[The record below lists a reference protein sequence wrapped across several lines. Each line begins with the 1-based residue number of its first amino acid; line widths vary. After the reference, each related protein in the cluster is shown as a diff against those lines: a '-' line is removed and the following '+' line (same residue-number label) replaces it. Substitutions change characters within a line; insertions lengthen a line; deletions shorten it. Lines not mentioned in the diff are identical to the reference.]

1 MLALQSKLRK
11 SVKAKPRADAPATT
25 PRLAVP
31 AESPEPLSQSPVPH
45 LLVSN
50 DAPSEEE
57 TSLIH
62 HAILRAETELAELAR
77 SPTTPKGTP
86 QHLWEHGI
94 EKHPT
99 YVRVLGYIQQH
110 TALLSAVRRVPPE
123 ILEEIIMWT
132 AVGRPL
138 HEVRA
143 RRWELAQVSQEW
155 RDAALGLSALW
166 ADLPPVTLP
175 APDFKRAQQQVA
187 CLSEVLR
194 RSGDAPLTV
203 TINTD
208 DSKTRESA
216 HWHPAL
222 DVLARHAERW
232 STVSIC
238 IPHASIV
245 RLRGV
250 RGRLPLLKMLSLQ
263 IRIGYCPVPEP
274 LDMFEHAPLLRR
286 VHVSGAVPSALKLP
300 FEQLQHYKHLCIT
313 ERTMSQ
319 MANYTSLET
328 LMISQQ
334 TYGIVFPPMTLPAL
348 KKLEVVA
355 NLPAQDATMHCF
367 DALKVPALEELTV
380 AFPFTSPS
388 IIPSLM
394 AMLKHSGRPCLKTL
408 NIRPGTLEPL
418 QLTALLK
425 LVPDLI
431 NLDASCPPHF
441 DILKLANTAHGEC
454 LVPLLRSC
462 KFVFDFVIERF
473 TNAQTRVALNRLA
486 TARCET
492 APRDARMTLCIY
504 SVFNQVDDMPW
515 SHFKQ
520 RQLEEWA
527 PTPTAKTLEKY
538 AAHLAALLR
547 VTAHPK
553 PERVLS
559 LGKDQSTEKIRQVL
573 SDLGNISVKNAK
585 DVYVRISCRIS
596 LGEIHTYLC
605 DACRYLV
612 PIWRLRF

>member
-11 SVKAKPRADAPATT
+11 SVKGKPRADAPATT

-45 LLVSN
+45 LLASN
-50 DAPSEEE
+50 KAPSEEE

-62 HAILRAETELAELAR
+62 HAIRRAETALSEFTR

-86 QHLWEHGI
+86 QHLFEHGI
-94 EKHPT
+94 DKHPT
-99 YVRVLGYIQQH
+99 YVKLRGFIQQH

-123 ILEEIIMWT
+123 ILEEIVMWT
-132 AVGRPL
+132 AIGRPL
-138 HEVRA
+138 PEVRA
-143 RRWELAQVSQEW
+143 RRWELAQVAQEW
-155 RDAALGLSALW
+155 RDAMLGLSALW

-175 APDFKRAQQQVA
+175 APDAKRALRQVA

-203 TINTD
+203 TIDTD
-208 DSKTRESA
+208 ESKTRESA

-222 DVLARHAERW
+222 DVLASHAERW
-232 STVSIC
+232 STVSMC

-245 RLRGV
+245 RLRGI
-250 RGRLPLLKMLSLQ
+250 RNRLPLLKTLSLH
-263 IRIGYCPVPEP
+263 IRVGYCPVPEP

-300 FEQLQHYKHLCIT
+300 FAQLQHYKHLCIT
-313 ERTMSQ
+313 EKTMAQ
-319 MANYTSLET
+319 ITNYTSLET

-334 TYGIVFPPMTLPAL
+334 AYGIVFPPVTLPAL
-348 KKLEVVA
+348 KKLQVVA

-367 DALKVPALEELTV
+367 DALRVPALEELTV

-394 AMLKHSGRPCLKTL
+394 VMLKHSGRPCLKKL
-408 NIRPGTLEPL
+408 NIRPGTLEPF
-418 QLTALLK
+418 QLTELLK
-425 LVPDLI
+425 LVPDLVS
-431 NLDASCPPHF
+431 LDASCPPHF
-441 DILKLANTAHGEC
+441 DILKLATTAHGEC

-462 KFVFDFVIERF
+462 KFVFDFVIERY
-473 TNAQTRVALNRLA
+473 TNTQTRMALNRLA
-486 TARCET
+486 AARCET
-492 APRDARMTLCIY
+492 APRDTRMTLCIY

-520 RQLEEWA
+520 RQLEDWGL
-527 PTPTAKTLEKY
+527 TPTAKTLEKHG
-538 AAHLAALLR
+538 AHLAALLR
-547 VTAHPK
+547 VTTHPK

-559 LGKDQSTEKIRQVL
+559 LGKDQSAEKIRQVL
-573 SDLGNISVKNAK
+573 NELGTINVKNAK
-585 DVYVRISCRIS
+585 DVYVRIS
-596 LGEIHTYLC
+596 IHVYLESI
-605 DACRYLV
+605 LT
-612 PIWRLRF
+612 